1 MPAKLNLASLA
12 LTAMFVAAPLAVG
25 LPGCAAQR
33 VDLAERFGYTKREQ
47 LVDSVEDAREEQVEA
62 KEQFESALDVFLALT
77 GGQATDL
84 ERAYRRLQRE
94 LDRSE
99 SQAEDVSDRINRIE
113 LVADKL
119 FAEWEA
125 ELEQYAS
132 ETLRRDS
139 RRLLDETRPRYR
151 DMLETMRE
159 AEASMQP
166 VLTAFQDQVLYLKH
180 NLNAQ
185 AISGLQASSVELQ
198 EQTRQLIADM
208 QRSIDEAD
216 AFIEAMRSE

>member
-1 MPAKLNLASLA
+1 MVIRLWGAVASI
-12 LTAMFVAAPLAVG
+12 FAATGEIPHPDFG
-25 LPGCAAQR
+25 LR
-33 VDLAERFGYTKREQ
+33 VNRNPQ
-47 LVDSVEDAREEQVEA
+47 H
-62 KEQFESALDVFLALT
+62 T
-77 GGQATDL
+77 G
-84 ERAYRRLQRE
+84 
-94 LDRSE
+94 
-99 SQAEDVSDRINRIE
+99 VSISSSI
-113 LVADKL
+113 
-119 FAEWEA
+119 
-125 ELEQYAS
+125 
-132 ETLRRDS
+132 
-139 RRLLDETRPRYR
+139 RYR